1 MMITLK
7 KLLSLFAKK
16 QPKSAPL
23 LIIKKDADGANV
35 KKYESIEEAI
45 ADLEN
50 DPNVPSDKI
59 EKLKSSLKQLKNKTS
74 ITIRNGEIM
83 I

>member
-1 MMITLK
+1 MNTIK
-7 KLLSLFAKK
+7 KILNYFSGKRVKA
-16 QPKSAPL
+16 SPL
-23 LIIKKDADGANV
+23 LIIKQDSTDANV
-35 KKYESIEEAI
+35 KEYKSIEEAI